1 MSKRL
6 EPQRAQLNSTTMIQD
21 IVAIL
26 KNPPFNETM
35 TLFSFEEKKEYELL
49 DLIIKVM
56 GMIDTSVKL
65 DNNDTAACLKA
76 IFEFLLI
83 LKFPYPSERQLQDDL
98 AHGDKRLLIQ
108 ILHFLLTGLRTLSDK
123 YYVNKFTSPI
133 NINQEYL
140 GDDDIS
146 ELYNQLKELQAEFLT
161 TYNMLQEKK
170 QNAPR
175 IEEIQEDIRKS
186 QNDKL
191 QLSRSIAKL
200 KKEYTSKPDFPAL
213 FEMTSKLR
221 KEQEQDSNLEKKIA
235 KQMYDIKE
243 AEERLIVAQQRLIDN
258 KKNLDNNVS
267 ALKLLE
273 NARAQRNN
281 NRDAFENLSKYEL
294 IDRRNRIKTMEEII
308 QMPEISMSDL
318 QELKQQ
324 RQDLLLEID
333 KLENKLKNSPTHS
346 SELQIYKQSA
356 MQATNAREA
365 SEKNLAKLEKEKNL
379 LEIKYN
385 ELNKKFEAQKGY
397 KFVRKNDLIQQAE
410 NLKKKKEI
418 YHKCQKVIDKIK
430 GEALIL
436 DRTFNILKEKTP
448 DGEDILK
455 KYEEKNGKILNQAKR
470 ELEQLAT
477 RKQEIDESKALTLEE
492 YAKLIQQLKKKIA
505 DQDKRNIIAPLAE
518 ERDKLKKEYEMIL
531 PNYEKKKRDFQNATA
546 DLRRNYDSIEAE
558 YNESEKTF
566 RECQNKYHQLNLS
579 NLINAAMLKRCE
591 DESQYMSKQDKRYRD
606 DFKDYQSYY
615 RELINQENALIKE
628 LREKQLKTKEA
639 FEDNDRQTKM
649 YSDMK
654 ALLTVKL
661 ESITKK

>member
-1 MSKRL
+1 
-6 EPQRAQLNSTTMIQD
+6 
-21 IVAIL
+21 
-26 KNPPFNETM
+26 
-35 TLFSFEEKKEYELL
+35 
-49 DLIIKVM
+49 
-56 GMIDTSVKL
+56 
-65 DNNDTAACLKA
+65 
-76 IFEFLLI
+76 
-83 LKFPYPSERQLQDDL
+83 
-98 AHGDKRLLIQ
+98 
-108 ILHFLLTGLRTLSDK
+108 
-123 YYVNKFTSPI
+123 
-133 NINQEYL
+133 
-140 GDDDIS
+140 
-146 ELYNQLKELQAEFLT
+146 
-161 TYNMLQEKK
+161 
-170 QNAPR
+170 
-175 IEEIQEDIRKS
+175 
-186 QNDKL
+186 
-191 QLSRSIAKL
+191 
-200 KKEYTSKPDFPAL
+200 
-213 FEMTSKLR
+213 
-221 KEQEQDSNLEKKIA
+221 
-235 KQMYDIKE
+235 
-243 AEERLIVAQQRLIDN
+243 
-258 KKNLDNNVS
+258 
-267 ALKLLE
+267 
-273 NARAQRNN
+273 
-281 NRDAFENLSKYEL
+281 
-294 IDRRNRIKTMEEII
+294 
-308 QMPEISMSDL
+308 MPEITMNDL

-324 RQDLLLEID
+324 RQELVLEID

-365 SEKNLAKLEKEKNL
+365 SEKNLQKLEKEKNL

-436 DRTFNILKEKTP
+436 DRTINILKEKTS

-505 DQDKRNIIAPLAE
+505 DQDKKNIIAPLAE
-518 ERDKLKKEYEMIL
+518 ERDKLKREYEQIL

-546 DLRRNYDSIEAE
+546 DLRRNHDSVEAE

-579 NLINAAMLKRCE
+579 NIINEAMLKRCD
-591 DESQYMSKQDKRYRD
+591 DESQYMSKPDKRLKDNY
-606 DFKDYQSYY
+606 KDYQSYY
-615 RELINQENALIKE
+615 KEIINQENNLIKE

-639 FEDNDRQTKM
+639 FEDNDRQSKM

-654 ALLTVKL
+654 ALLLVKY
-661 ESITKK
+661 ESIKKKK

>member
-133 NINQEYL
+133 NI
-140 GDDDIS
+140 
-146 ELYNQLKELQAEFLT
+146 
-161 TYNMLQEKK
+161 MLQEKK

-186 QNDKL
+186 KNDKL

-436 DRTFNILKEKTP
+436 DRTINILKEKTP

-531 PNYEKKKRDFQNATA
+531 PTYEKKKRDFQNATA